1 MAATATVGEIK
12 KYIRQVIEEKKKKIR
27 KPEIV
32 SPVYV
37 DRILAELEI
46 LQMVMAE
53 IYDIGRR
60 KNLAKKYEQKE
71 NKKEVGR
78 TNIIDTSR
86 QLT

>member
-1 MAATATVGEIK
+1 MTATATIGEIK
-12 KYIRQVIEEKKKKIR
+12 KYIRQVIEEKKEKIR

-60 KNLAKKYEQKE
+60 KELTKEYEQRKKSKQLIGIE
-71 NKKEVGR
+71 NNPK
-78 TNIIDTSR
+78 S
-86 QLT
+86 